1 MQGTNNVINRYRVL
15 VADDDAQV
23 RQLVVRAL
31 ESKKLICDQ
40 AEDGLRAL
48 ELVADGKYD
57 VVVTDLRMPHL
68 QGSTLVASLLNL
80 DDRPAIVVITGV
92 TQKQEIQALRNRDI
106 EGIFS
111 KPIDPAALAE
121 EVKAIADRRQA
132 LWRQKD
138 LLSR

>member
-1 MQGTNNVINRYRVL
+1 MNRYRVL

-31 ESKKLICDQ
+31 ESKKLVCDQ

-92 TQKQEIQALRNRDI
+92 TQKQELQALRNRDI

-111 KPIDPAALAE
+111 KPIEPEAMAT
-121 EVKAIADRRQA
+121 EVKAIADRRQS